1 MKQGLDIP
9 ESWKDSSGE
18 LNFSEAALGWY
29 PFTNHLLVG
38 DLTSGD
44 YITMDNKGISGG
56 NPTIAGYGLAAGIGP
71 QLEVRLHGRLVTGLF
86 RVPAV

>member
-38 DLTSGD
+38 EGVSRMANADWYVL
-44 YITMDNKGISGG
+44 
-56 NPTIAGYGLAAGIGP
+56 
-71 QLEVRLHGRLVTGLF
+71 
-86 RVPAV
+86 